1 MSECASL
8 TDPNL
13 GNSALVTYGGTS
25 VGGADGIKVP
35 FVSKDVEYVRGFK
48 GGDVGSSF
56 QSDRWIEK
64 ETWTLNGELL
74 DCKGYDDLLKHKETL
89 YLLFQEDYLDLQ
101 VGALDTLKF
110 ARVISI
116 NFEDSN
122 YVTTVPYTVVLEG
135 YRNLEDMAAAEKV
148 INPQATYTWAEG
160 DDGTMTLTYSI
171 SAQGLVSSSSA
182 TDALSNAQ
190 AFVQKYLL
198 SRGGGGESGEPTGD
212 SPEFF
217 PSLAYHDLN
226 PEGKRYLVSDEANI
240 DRVTQ
245 TYGITRVYKIDQTA
259 GQLSGGS
266 EDAPNSVLRYTTEV
280 NQPYG

>member
-1 MSECASL
+1 MGIMSDCASL

-101 VGALDTLKF
+101 VGA
-110 ARVISI
+110 S
-116 NFEDSN
+116 
-122 YVTTVPYTVVLEG
+122 
-135 YRNLEDMAAAEKV
+135 
-148 INPQATYTWAEG
+148 
-160 DDGTMTLTYSI
+160 
-171 SAQGLVSSSSA
+171 
-182 TDALSNAQ
+182 
-190 AFVQKYLL
+190 VQM
-198 SRGGGGESGEPTGD
+198 
-212 SPEFF
+212 FQI
-217 PSLAYHDLN
+217 LN
-226 PEGKRYLVSDEANI
+226 
-240 DRVTQ
+240 
-245 TYGITRVYKIDQTA
+245 
-259 GQLSGGS
+259 
-266 EDAPNSVLRYTTEV
+266 
-280 NQPYG
+280 